1 MNELLVSTL
10 VVAAILGA
18 AWIGGSLRLVL
29 PQHHLTE
36 DTKDMVKVGIG
47 FLATLAA
54 MVLGLLIASAKSSYD
69 TKVAEI
75 EQLSAK
81 LILLDRNLRDLGPD
95 VDRIRARVRSV
106 LTDQILPQW
115 ERGALDLASPT
126 QTAAAP
132 GPDVLHE
139 AINALRAL
147 TPANDVRRLA
157 RDRAIGLCED
167 LTQTRV
173 LLVEQSGRTIPMP
186 FLVVLVFW
194 LAAIAASLTLFAPR
208 NGTLVVIVV
217 VCAVSFGSA
226 IFLVLEMDQP
236 YTGVIR
242 ISDAPLRTALTF
254 LSK

>member
-18 AWIGGSLRLVL
+18 AWIGGSLRSVL
-29 PQHHLTE
+29 PQDHLTD
-36 DTKDMVKVGIG
+36 DTKDMVKIGIG

-81 LILLDRNLRDLGPD
+81 VILLDRNLRDFGAD
-95 VDRIRARVRSV
+95 VDPVRARVRSV
-106 LTDQILPQW
+106 LTDQMLPRW
-115 ERGALDLASPT
+115 ELGTLDLASPA
-126 QTAAAP
+126 QTAASP
-132 GPDVLHE
+132 GPAALHE
-139 AINALRAL
+139 VISALRVL
-147 TPANDVRRLA
+147 TPTSDVQRLA

-167 LTQTRV
+167 LMQTRV

-194 LAAIAASLTLFAPR
+194 LAAITASLTLFAPR
-208 NGTLVVIVV
+208 NGILVVIVI
-217 VCAVSFGSA
+217 VCAMSFGSA

-242 ISDAPLRTALTF
+242 ISDAPVRTALKF
-254 LSK
+254 LSQ